1 MTSRERIAAVL
12 NHQQPDRVPIDV
24 GGTDVT
30 GLHGIAYNRLKAHVG
45 IAGGET
51 RLFHV
56 YMQLAAVEEAVRARF
71 SGDVVRLSFEARRWK
86 PWTLADG
93 SPCMAPEGWNPV
105 RFEDGSEVI
114 MGLDGKPLIQR
125 HAASPW
131 FSPTG
136 PVAPFIQSPED
147 VAQFTPFL
155 RMLDRSAWFDESIED
170 LAARAKMIR
179 EETDYAI
186 AGIFGGH
193 VFATAQLVRGMAN
206 LMCDLAVNEPLASAL
221 LEAIVDLHCE
231 EFDHYIAALEPYL
244 DIVCVADDLGAQH
257 GPQIDPAMWRRIVKP
272 PMKRLY
278 TYMKSR
284 MKHAKLFLHSCGS
297 VYDFIPELIEMGV
310 DILNPVQVSA
320 ANMDTK
326 KLKAEFGKD
335 LVFWGGGCDTQSVL
349 PLGTPAGVREEV
361 KHRLGDMAP
370 GGGYVF
376 AQVHNIQPDVP
387 PENMIALWETA
398 LEYGGY

>member
-12 NHQQPDRVPIDV
+12 NRQEPDRAPIDV

-30 GLHGIAYNRLKAHVG
+30 GLHGIAYNRLKAYAG
-45 IAGGET
+45 IEGGET

-56 YMQLAAVEEAVRARF
+56 YMQLAAVEDEVRRRF
-71 SGDVVRLSFEARRWK
+71 SGDVVRLSIEARRWK
-86 PWTLADG
+86 PWTLSDG
-93 SPCMAPEGWNPV
+93 SACVAPEGWNPV
-105 RFEDGSEVI
+105 RMEDGSEAI
-114 MGLDGKPLIQR
+114 MGLDGKPLIHR
-125 HAASPW
+125 HVDSPW

-147 VAQFTPFL
+147 VAQFKPVL

-170 LAARAKMIR
+170 LAARAKKIR

-193 VFATAQLVRGMAN
+193 IFAASQLVRGMAN
-206 LMCDLAVNEPLASAL
+206 FMCDLAINEPLVTAL
-221 LEAIVDLHCE
+221 LETIVDLHCE
-231 EFDHYIAALEPYL
+231 EFDHYMAALEPYL
-244 DIVCVADDLGAQH
+244 DLVCIADDLGAQQ

-278 TYMKSR
+278 GYMKSR

-297 VYDFIPELIEMGV
+297 VYAFIPELIEMGV
-310 DILNPVQVSA
+310 DILNPIQVSA
-320 ANMDTK
+320 ANMNTQ

-335 LVFWGGGCDTQSVL
+335 LIFWGGGCNTQSVL
-349 PLGTPAGVREEV
+349 PLGTPEDVREEV
-361 KHRLGDMAP
+361 KRRLGDLAP

-387 PENMIALWETA
+387 PENIVAMWETA
-398 LEYGGY
+398 LECGAY